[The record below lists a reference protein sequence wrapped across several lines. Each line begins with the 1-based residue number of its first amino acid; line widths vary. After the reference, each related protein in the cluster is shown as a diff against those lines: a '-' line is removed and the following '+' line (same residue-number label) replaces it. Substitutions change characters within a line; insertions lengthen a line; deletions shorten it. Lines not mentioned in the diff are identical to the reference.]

1 MTNDTLL
8 HITAPYKFAGD
19 GLSILY
25 AQTSTIAIVD
35 PFTGEHVG
43 QTVLDFLAQPIY
55 RTLEENT
62 YFGSNGFPILI
73 AVGDTENPET
83 IIGPGVSE
91 GQDSSFISEGV
102 LTYDAKCIDDE
113 ACAKRMNAFNAIVD
127 SMKNGESKETSFTR
141 KTQSG
146 EVETL
151 HMVYSPVYITSVRS
165 VNSSDYSRGVSRERI
180 QVYSIALVDT
190 EEGILMPFQQ
200 IKAATKRQTNVA
212 IGVLTVVIVAAT
224 LSVIYISHRLATSFT
239 EPMIY
244 LLNLIRYINK

>member
-1 MTNDTLL
+1 MTNDTRL

-19 GLSILY
+19 GLTIVY

-43 QTVLDFLAQPIY
+43 QTLLDFLAQPIY

-62 YFGSNGFPILI
+62 YFGSDGFPILI
-73 AVGDTENPET
+73 AVDDSDNPET

-102 LTYDAKCIDDE
+102 LPFDAKCIDDDDCSE
-113 ACAKRMNAFNAIVD
+113 RMNAFNAIIG

-141 KTQSG
+141 KTQSE

-151 HMVYSPVYITSVRS
+151 HVAYSPVYVTSVRP
-165 VNSSDYSRGVSRERI
+165 VNSSDYSRGVNREKI
-180 QVYSIALVDT
+180 QVYSLALAET

-200 IKAATKRQTNVA
+200 IKASTKRQTNVA

-224 LSVIYISHRLATSFT
+224 LSIIYISHRLAMSFT

-244 LLNLIRYINK
+244 LLHLIRYINK